1 MNILHLFS
9 VKKRRPSI
17 HWHGWNKT
25 WANQKQ
31 ACLAQN
37 LQWQLQ
43 TYWSV
48 HDPLMTY
55 KPNCSTCLDLI
66 ALNSSRMFLN
76 IGRKLLI
83 HTIKTRRWV
92 VLYFYSYFFFNS
104 MSKKLVNENKKSKS
118 TSWKTLNHTAKWIW
132 DRSMFS

>member
-17 HWHGWNKT
+17 HWHGWKKT

-66 ALNSSRMFLN
+66 VLNSSRMFLD

-92 VLYFYSYFFFNS
+92 VLYFYSYFFFQFYVTNT
-104 MSKKLVNENKKSKS
+104 SKARYEYIIYVRISNLHHEKL
-118 TSWKTLNHTAKWIW
+118 
-132 DRSMFS
+132 

>member
-25 WANQKQ
+25 WASQKQ

-66 ALNSSRMFLN
+66 VLNSSRMFLD

-92 VLYFYSYFFFNS
+92 VLYFYSYFFS
-104 MSKKLVNENKKSKS
+104 ILCHKQCTMA
-118 TSWKTLNHTAKWIW
+118 KTEIIYRTRAIITRFWLETALEY
-132 DRSMFS
+132 

>member
-17 HWHGWNKT
+17 HWHGWKKT

-66 ALNSSRMFLN
+66 VLNSSRMFLD

-83 HTIKTRRWV
+83 HTILTRRCV
-92 VLYFYSYFFFNS
+92 VLYFYTYFFS
-104 MSKKLVNENKKSKS
+104 ILCHKHCTMA
-118 TSWKTLNHTAKWIW
+118 KTEIIYPKNMGASVAMNFT
-132 DRSMFS
+132 